1 MELSD
6 YSTVA
11 AEIDSTIQAVKTALE
26 PYVPATSWRL
36 HGDRSFTYCEAENVA
51 AYHGELWHADIQLT
65 EQQLGAVTAEL
76 EKHGFS
82 PTNLFT
88 PDNPTTGFDAA
99 YHNPRGDLFSV
110 SSLEGAGVNLLARTE
125 CRLDG
130 RTVPQDL
137 IQN

>member
-11 AEIDSTIQAVKTALE
+11 AEIDSTIQAVKTSLE
-26 PYVPATSWRL
+26 PGVPGDSWVR
-36 HGDRSFTYCEAENVA
+36 HGDRSFTSCEAENVA
-51 AYHGELWHADIQLT
+51 AYRGERWHSDIQLDSH
-65 EQQLGAVTAEL
+65 QLDAVTAEL

-88 PDNPTTGFDAA
+88 PDSPTTGFDAA